1 MECGFISTRLDERV
15 KSNNIPFPCTHLQ
28 PLGAWVEQVPD
39 FLLVDLEVRHPHQK
53 HAVLRLAHEVEQI
66 ARGHLHD
73 AWSLGV
79 LSVPLHGE
87 RLARGS
93 LPVREDGAV
102 HAANHGVHD
111 LLRDALVDLLGGAV
125 LVEDSV
131 VREESVALS
140 DRKRVAFG

>member
-1 MECGFISTRLDERV
+1 MS
-15 KSNNIPFPCTHLQ
+15 S
-28 PLGAWVEQVPD
+28 
-39 FLLVDLEVRHPHQK
+39 
-53 HAVLRLAHEVEQI
+53 
-66 ARGHLHD
+66 
-73 AWSLGV
+73 
-79 LSVPLHGE
+79 
-87 RLARGS
+87 RGS